1 MVKQIQWYPGHMAK
15 AQREIESKVKLV
27 DIVIELVD
35 ARAPFSTHNP
45 ELDYMIK
52 NKPRLYI
59 LTKKDLADP
68 KATDALIAEFKRQGH
83 SAVAVDLKNFKE
95 EKKIVNM
102 CRYQLKEKR
111 EKEAARG
118 LKPKPIRAL
127 VAGIPNVGKSTFI
140 NKIAKRKAAAVGNKP
155 GVTKFTDIN
164 KAMNVALCGSIKME
178 ILPLDDLFIH
188 AIGYLAKHYP
198 EMLKERYNLTI
209 DLDSDWVLPVYDHIS
224 DYRHIKK
231 LRGETDY
238 DRVQETFF
246 NDLKNASLGRI
257 TWELSDE

>member
-83 SAVAVDLKNFKE
+83 SAIAVDLKNFKE
-95 EKKIVNM
+95 EKKIVNL

-111 EKEAARG
+111 EKR
-118 LKPKPIRAL
+118 
-127 VAGIPNVGKSTFI
+127 S
-140 NKIAKRKAAAVGNKP
+140 
-155 GVTKFTDIN
+155 
-164 KAMNVALCGSIKME
+164 S
-178 ILPLDDLFIH
+178 
-188 AIGYLAKHYP
+188 
-198 EMLKERYNLTI
+198 
-209 DLDSDWVLPVYDHIS
+209 
-224 DYRHIKK
+224 
-231 LRGETDY
+231 
-238 DRVQETFF
+238 
-246 NDLKNASLGRI
+246 
-257 TWELSDE
+257 

>member
-1 MVKQIQWYPGHMAK
+1 MAKQIQWYPGHMAK

-83 SAVAVDLKNFKE
+83 SAIAVDLKNFKE

-102 CRYQLKEKR
+102 CRYQLSVKKKR
-111 EKEAARG
+111 LE
-118 LKPKPIRAL
+118 
-127 VAGIPNVGKSTFI
+127 
-140 NKIAKRKAAAVGNKP
+140 
-155 GVTKFTDIN
+155 D
-164 KAMNVALCGSIKME
+164 
-178 ILPLDDLFIH
+178 
-188 AIGYLAKHYP
+188 
-198 EMLKERYNLTI
+198 
-209 DLDSDWVLPVYDHIS
+209 
-224 DYRHIKK
+224 
-231 LRGETDY
+231 
-238 DRVQETFF
+238 
-246 NDLKNASLGRI
+246 
-257 TWELSDE
+257 

>member
-1 MVKQIQWYPGHMAK
+1 MAKQIQWYPGHMAK

-45 ELDYMIK
+45 ELDHMIK

-68 KATDALIAEFKRQGH
+68 KATEALIAEFKRQGH
-83 SAVAVDLKNFKE
+83 SAIAVDLKNFKE

-155 GVTKFTDIN
+155 GVTKAQQIIRVD
-164 KAMNVALCGSIKME
+164 KDCE
-178 ILPLDDLFIH
+178 LFDTP
-188 AIGYLAKHYP
+188 GGLAP
-198 EMLKERYNLTI
+198 
-209 DLDSDWVLPVYDHIS
+209 
-224 DYRHIKK
+224 
-231 LRGETDY
+231 
-238 DRVQETFF
+238 
-246 NDLKNASLGRI
+246 
-257 TWELSDE
+257 